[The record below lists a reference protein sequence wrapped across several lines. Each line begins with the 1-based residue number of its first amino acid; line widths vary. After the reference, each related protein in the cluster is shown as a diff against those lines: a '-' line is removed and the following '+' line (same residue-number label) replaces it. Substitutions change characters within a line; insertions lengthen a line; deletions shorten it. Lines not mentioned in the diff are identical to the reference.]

1 MEIQGRRL
9 DCMIWRCRVEVGLYD
24 MEIQGRRLDCM
35 IWRCRVGGWTV

>member
-9 DCMIWRCRVEVGLYD
+9 DCYD

-35 IWRCRVGGWTV
+35 IWRYRAGGWTV